1 MRHYVVAT
9 QLLRQARAAL
19 DDEADPRPA
28 RQADPEPQTESRS
41 SRLVTVARRARNL
54 AASALTARAT

>member
-19 DDEADPRPA
+19 DDEADQRPV
-28 RQADPEPQTESRS
+28 RQADPEPQTESKS
-41 SRLVTVARRARNL
+41 SRLVTVACRARNL
-54 AASALTARAT
+54 AARVLTARAT